1 MAMLERSKWG
11 LQGHRL
17 LQRRNGFPNVR
28 RSLRTILKT
37 IKRMKTIEGLEND
50 FLRSEIKRLKEIR
63 EDQEQMLVEDIY
75 QWIMSNEDMGM
86 GECADA
92 LYEATKIVAEWKRK
106 IK

>member
-1 MAMLERSKWG
+1 MR
-11 LQGHRL
+11 
-17 LQRRNGFPNVR
+17 
-28 RSLRTILKT
+28 
-37 IKRMKTIEGLEND
+37 TIEGLEND

-63 EDQEQMLVEDIY
+63 EDQEQMLVDDIY

-106 IK
+106 CKY

>member
-1 MAMLERSKWG
+1 
-11 LQGHRL
+11 
-17 LQRRNGFPNVR
+17 
-28 RSLRTILKT
+28 
-37 IKRMKTIEGLEND
+37 MKTIEGLEND

-63 EDQEQMLVEDIY
+63 EEQEQMLVEDIY

-106 IK
+106 CK

>member
-1 MAMLERSKWG
+1 
-11 LQGHRL
+11 
-17 LQRRNGFPNVR
+17 
-28 RSLRTILKT
+28 
-37 IKRMKTIEGLEND
+37 MKTIEGLEND

-63 EDQEQMLVEDIY
+63 EEHEQMLVEDIY
-75 QWIMSNEDMGM
+75 QWIMANEDMGM

>member
-1 MAMLERSKWG
+1 
-11 LQGHRL
+11 
-17 LQRRNGFPNVR
+17 
-28 RSLRTILKT
+28 
-37 IKRMKTIEGLEND
+37 MKTIEGLEND

-86 GECADA
+86 GESADA

-106 IK
+106 CKY

>member
-1 MAMLERSKWG
+1 
-11 LQGHRL
+11 
-17 LQRRNGFPNVR
+17 
-28 RSLRTILKT
+28 
-37 IKRMKTIEGLEND
+37 MKTIEGLEND

-63 EDQEQMLVEDIY
+63 EDQEQMLVDDIY

>member
-1 MAMLERSKWG
+1 
-11 LQGHRL
+11 
-17 LQRRNGFPNVR
+17 
-28 RSLRTILKT
+28 
-37 IKRMKTIEGLEND
+37 MKTIEGLEND

-75 QWIMSNEDMGM
+75 QWIMANEDMGM

-106 IK
+106 CK

>member
-1 MAMLERSKWG
+1 MR
-11 LQGHRL
+11 
-17 LQRRNGFPNVR
+17 
-28 RSLRTILKT
+28 
-37 IKRMKTIEGLEND
+37 TIEGLEND

-63 EDQEQMLVEDIY
+63 EEHEQMLVEDIY
-75 QWIMSNEDMGM
+75 QWIMSNEGMGI